1 MRNVLVVM
9 GLLALTSCTTEK
21 PAEVKKKEPTPEVF
35 QAKMETSKGDI
46 IMEIHR
52 DWAPRGADRFY
63 ELIQEKFYNETKF
76 HRVLKG
82 FVAQFGVNKD
92 PKIQALW
99 RQLKIADDPV
109 KEKNVRGTVTFAAR
123 GPSTRTTQLFINLKD
138 NSKDDM
144 DLDKM
149 GFAPIGKVIE
159 GMDIADKLS
168 FLYGDHP
175 PNGSGPDP
183 KRMEL
188 EANGYM
194 DRAFPRM
201 DFIKTITI
209 VK

>member
-1 MRNVLVVM
+1 MKKILLVM
-9 GLLALTSCTTEK
+9 GLLALVNCTSEK
-21 PAEVKKKEPTPEVF
+21 PAEVKKKELAPEVF

-46 IMEIHR
+46 VMEIHR

-63 ELIQEKFYNETKF
+63 DLIQEKFYNETKF

-99 RQLKIADDPV
+99 RQLKINDDPV

-123 GPSTRTTQLFINLKD
+123 GPATRTTQLFINLKD
-138 NSKDDM
+138 NI
-144 DLDKM
+144 DLDKD
-149 GFAPIGKVIE
+149 GFAPIGKVIG
-159 GMDIADKLS
+159 GMDVADKLS

>member
-1 MRNVLVVM
+1 MRNLLAVV
-9 GLLALTSCTTEK
+9 GLLALASCGTDK
-21 PAEVKKKEPTPEVF
+21 PVEVKKKEPTPEVF

-46 IMEIHR
+46 VMEIHR

-63 ELIQEKFYNETKF
+63 ELIQEKFFNETKF

-99 RQLKIADDPV
+99 RQLKIIDDPV
-109 KEKNVRGTVTFAAR
+109 KEKNVRGVVTFAAR

-138 NSKDDM
+138 NT
-144 DLDKM
+144 DLDKD

-159 GMDIADKLS
+159 GMDVADKLS

-175 PNGSGPDP
+175 PSGIEGPA
-183 KRMEL
+183 RTRFSTE
-188 EANGYM
+188 
-194 DRAFPRM
+194 
-201 DFIKTITI
+201 
-209 VK
+209 